1 MPARTSMR
9 AQNIFFNTRSWA
21 RFIHVM
27 FSITRIRRVGLVS
40 LGDEDVKGTEL
51 TKEVFKML
59 KPSSL
64 NFRRQH
70 RRPAFV

>member
-1 MPARTSMR
+1 MGSVYSR
-9 AQNIFFNTRSWA
+9 
-21 RFIHVM
+21 HVLHYKNP
-27 FSITRIRRVGLVS
+27 TVGLVS

-64 NFRRQH
+64 NFVGNIEGR
-70 RRPAFV
+70 ASL